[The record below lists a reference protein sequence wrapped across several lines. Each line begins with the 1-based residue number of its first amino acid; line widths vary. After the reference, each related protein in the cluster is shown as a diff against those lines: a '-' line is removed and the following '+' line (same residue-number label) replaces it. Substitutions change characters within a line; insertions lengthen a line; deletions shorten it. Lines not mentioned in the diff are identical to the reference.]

1 MGFNR
6 MRNLA
11 TTPHACPSFC
21 TPDRLHKP
29 AAAVFSY
36 CQWGTAVPSAGKYI
50 KRDIKTNTHVGMI
63 MDRMN
68 RIDRI
73 QLALPIM

>member
-36 CQWGTAVPSAGKYI
+36 CQWGTAVPSPYSPASAGKYI
-50 KRDIKTNTHVGMI
+50 KREIKNCPHWVNNGLDINS
-63 MDRMN
+63 
-68 RIDRI
+68 
-73 QLALPIM
+73 